1 MQEEL
6 NILQNESCEVVVNL
20 NIIISGA
27 GGDGGKTKQVKSY
40 LELLYIRG
48 TPGHMQNLMDEILNK

>member
-20 NIIISGA
+20 NIIVSGA
-27 GGDGGKTKQVKSY
+27 GGEGVKTKQVKSY
-40 LELLYIRG
+40 LE
-48 TPGHMQNLMDEILNK
+48 

>member
-20 NIIISGA
+20 NIIVSGA
-27 GGDGGKTKQVKSY
+27 GGEGGKAKQVKSY
-40 LELLYIRG
+40 LE
-48 TPGHMQNLMDEILNK
+48 

>member
-27 GGDGGKTKQVKSY
+27 GGEGGKTKQVKSY
-40 LELLYIRG
+40 LE
-48 TPGHMQNLMDEILNK
+48 